1 MELASR
7 AQGTR
12 AGRRG
17 ALVKLATSLP
27 TLELPRVESQLSC
40 GATLL
45 VSPRPGAPVCAAR
58 IHVRGGPSLDPAEKA
73 GLAFLVGALAD
84 QGTEEHDE
92 AELAALLE
100 PAGGEIAGDANGIG
114 GTIANDAWKLLLQ
127 SLAEMVR
134 SATYPEREFARQKK
148 RLESRLTVERDD
160 PRVQGGQRFK
170 RLVYGRHWL
179 GRPTYGSLETIARI
193 QPEDLRARRRE
204 QWVGSRLIIGVCG
217 DVEAAAVHR
226 VLDRALDSL
235 PRGEPFV
242 PDAIELPA
250 PGPRAD
256 AFSADRAQ
264 VHVFLGHLGIRR
276 NDPDYA
282 RLVVMD
288 HVLGTGPGF
297 TNRISRRLRD
307 ELGLAYTVHADIH
320 SSAGLLPGTFTAYIG
335 TSPEKLA
342 TATEGFLSEIR
353 RMQDRRV
360 GSRELA
366 VAKDYLLGSFV
377 LGFER
382 ASRRVHYLVS
392 SALYGLP
399 EDNLERLPKEF
410 AAVTP
415 ADVQRVARA
424 HLFPERCCL
433 VAAGPTS
440 RPALLQLLARTAS

>member
-1 MELASR
+1 MKTAS
-7 AQGTR
+7 G
-12 AGRRG
+12 
-17 ALVKLATSLP
+17 LP
-27 TLELPRVESQLSC
+27 TLELPRVESELSC

-45 VSPRPGAPVCAAR
+45 VSPRKGAPVCAAR
-58 IHVRGGPSLDPAEKA
+58 IHVRGGPSLDSPEKA

-84 QGTEEHDE
+84 QGTESHDE

-100 PAGGEIAGDANGIG
+100 PAGGEVSGDANGIG
-114 GTIANDAWKLLLQ
+114 GTIANERWKLLLE
-127 SLAEMVR
+127 SLAEMVC

-170 RLVYGRHWL
+170 RLVYGQHWL

-193 QPEDLRARRRE
+193 TPEDLRARRRE
-204 QWVGSRLIIGVCG
+204 RWVGARLIIGVCG
-217 DVEAAAVHR
+217 DVDPRAVHR
-226 VLDRALDSL
+226 VLDRALNGL
-235 PRGEPFV
+235 PPGQPFV
-242 PDAIELPA
+242 PDALDLPA
-250 PGPRAD
+250 PGARAD
-256 AFSADRAQ
+256 AFPADRAQ
-264 VHVFLGHLGIRR
+264 VHVYLGHLGIRR
-276 NDPDYA
+276 TDPDYA

-307 ELGLAYTVHADIH
+307 ELGLAYSVHADIH

-335 TSPEKLA
+335 TSPEKLP
-342 TATEGFLSEIR
+342 TAIEGFLREIR
-353 RMQDRRV
+353 LMQERKV
-360 GSRELA
+360 GSKELA

-382 ASRRVHYLVS
+382 ASRRAHYLVS
-392 SALYGLP
+392 SELYGLP
-399 EDNLERLPKEF
+399 ADNLERLPREF

-415 ADVQRVARA
+415 GDVQRVART

-433 VAAGPTS
+433 AAAGPTS
-440 RPALLQLLARTAS
+440 RAALMELLARRAS